1 MKQVRR
7 HHVQC
12 HVRQLPAQHTSPEF
26 FLTPGVSDPLK
37 NSLFEYDDASVGTE
51 NDDVGSDY
59 YEFKDG
65 SSSTLDLDGIVSS
78 DSGVDVVGESIE
90 GRVQDS
96 TEREDI
102 FSIPELPSRDG
113 DELVQA
119 DDVDLHYLPLWSTMD
134 SPQSIS
140 GKFEKNFVGGNV
152 VVAASVL
159 VSQAA
164 FQTPHLVNKI
174 LPLPNIMLFLYLAK
188 LIISSGLLQQYNLSK
203 VLSIL
208 YPYADKNQEDW
219 APYHVPFLDSGL

>member
-1 MKQVRR
+1 MEK
-7 HHVQC
+7 
-12 HVRQLPAQHTSPEF
+12 
-26 FLTPGVSDPLK
+26 
-37 NSLFEYDDASVGTE
+37 
-51 NDDVGSDY
+51 DDVGSEY
-59 YEFKDG
+59 YELKDG
-65 SSSTLDLDGIVSS
+65 SQLTLDLDGIISC
-78 DSGVDVVGESIE
+78 DSGVDVVDESIE

-96 TEREDI
+96 TKREDL
-102 FSIPELPSRDG
+102 FSIPELVP
-113 DELVQA
+113 A

-134 SPQSIS
+134 APESIS
-140 GKFEKNFVGGNV
+140 GKFKRNFVNGNV

-164 FQTPHLVNKI
+164 FQTPHVVNKI

-219 APYHVPFLDSGL
+219 APIPCTISGFRSGVSS